1 MFGSVLSPFLKT
13 GATLAR
19 FQAAG
24 TLPRVKL
31 MVVKGATI
39 PGAAS
44 FKHRVL
50 ISPGPDDLP
59 GSSDRIS
66 SSTVS
71 CVTVFNRN
79 VVLIVGDAGSS
90 ISVSVLGRTPA
101 AEMK

>member
-1 MFGSVLSPFLKT
+1 
-13 GATLAR
+13 
-19 FQAAG
+19 
-24 TLPRVKL
+24 

-39 PGAAS
+39 PGAVS
-44 FKHRVL
+44 FKHHVL

-101 AEMK
+101 ALFNTSATGSGSLISELPMHTDSTVEYV